1 MATVYHSEGN
11 FENAYIL
18 YFKFMTLFLE
28 KILTHP
34 EYKAVP
40 AQLKRSNQEK
50 LKEVLPL
57 TEKLK
62 SKLLDRYQS
71 EYTQFLAAKE
81 AERVRREAEQ
91 RARDVQRNKMRG
103 SQVPNTPLDVGLAQL
118 DISGS
123 IPPMPSAPDS
133 DSLLDQVVYPNDFPS
148 QPTNKSNL
156 PAGLLLP
163 DSNKATPKF
172 DRNLKPSDSLL
183 EGNLRC
189 VLVPADTMAKFL
201 SLAGRNTANNVE
213 TCGILAGRLV

>member
-1 MATVYHSEGN
+1 MATVYHAEGN

-62 SKLLDRYQS
+62 SKLFDRYQA
-71 EYTQFLAAKE
+71 EYTQFLAAK
-81 AERVRREAEQ
+81 ADRVRREAEQ
-91 RARDVQRNKMRG
+91 RAREIQRNKMRA
-103 SQVPNTPLDVGLAQL
+103 SQVPNASLDAGMAQL
-118 DISGS
+118 DISSS

-133 DSLLDQVVYPNDFPS
+133 DSMLDQVVYPNDFPS

-172 DRNLKPSDSLL
+172 DRNLKPSDSLI

-201 SLAGRNTANNVE
+201 SLAGRNTTNNVE